1 MIPVVAQYPILAPN
15 KLDYKEGNQYVVESS
30 EQNGEPNQKTI
41 HHKLSGENLIRDL
54 ILNRSASFAC
64 TVVAPEY
71 AYRKLELVSAEDL
84 RRSEDVLSAKQTL
97 KTETKEYAPPVIF
110 QSFVIMT
117 QKADSVLLLDSH
129 GVSRLWVNQQIN
141 LPRSAKIA
149 LGPYF
154 TNQATLQSILRI
166 KQAEEG
172 LLPRGCFEVDAVDEA
187 GFYFSVS
194 VEKSLYRSLKDPQGA
209 HAHRD
214 SIYCFALA
222 QGLEILRREYGEED
236 IWRKHLHLRALHS
249 LLVKND
255 APTWEDENFSANRA
269 VAILKPHEIH
279 PLDLSDSV
287 PD

>member
-15 KLDYKEGNQYVVESS
+15 KLDYLEGNQYEVESS
-30 EQNGEPNQKTI
+30 EQNGETAQKTI
-41 HHKLSGENLIRDL
+41 HHKLSGQNLIRDL
-54 ILNRSASFAC
+54 VLDGVASFAC

-84 RRSEDVLSAKQTL
+84 QQSEDLLSAKQSL
-97 KTETKEYAPPVIF
+97 KTETSEYAPPVVF

-117 QKADSVLLLDSH
+117 KKINSILLKESH
-129 GVSRLWVNQQIN
+129 GISQLWIDQEIN

-154 TNQATLQSILRI
+154 ANQATLQSILRI
-166 KQAEEG
+166 KQAQKD
-172 LLPRGCFEVDAVDEA
+172 LLPRGCFEVEAVDEA

-194 VEKSLYRSLKDPQGA
+194 VEESLYRSLKDPQGA

-222 QGLEILRREYGEED
+222 QGLEILSREYSEEES
-236 IWRKHLHLRALHS
+236 WRKHLHLRALHS
-249 LLVKND
+249 LLEKNN

-269 VAILKPHEIH
+269 VAMLKPHEIH